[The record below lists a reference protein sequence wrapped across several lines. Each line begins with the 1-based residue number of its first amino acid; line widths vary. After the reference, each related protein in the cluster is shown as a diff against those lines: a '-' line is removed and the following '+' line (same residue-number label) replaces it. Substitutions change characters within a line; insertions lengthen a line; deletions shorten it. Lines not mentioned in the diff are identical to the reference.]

1 MPELQLF
8 LGLGIDIDIHRMNI
22 YLRHVSEY
30 DVPETITAAY
40 SFIDKIDSMNT
51 IDFNY
56 SVNLADDRVTL
67 NISAHNLLDEK
78 PPLAPS
84 ELGYDAYTH
93 SPVGRVLKAG
103 IQYRF

>member
-1 MPELQLF
+1 M
-8 LGLGIDIDIHRMNI
+8 GLGIDIDIHRMNI
-22 YLRHVSEY
+22 YLRHISEY
-30 DVPETITAAY
+30 DVPDTITAGY
-40 SFIDKIDSMNT
+40 TFTGDKIDAMNT

-67 NISAHNLLDEK
+67 NLSAHNLLDES
-78 PPLAPS
+78 PPLAPA

-93 SPVGRVLKAG
+93 SPVGRIIKAG